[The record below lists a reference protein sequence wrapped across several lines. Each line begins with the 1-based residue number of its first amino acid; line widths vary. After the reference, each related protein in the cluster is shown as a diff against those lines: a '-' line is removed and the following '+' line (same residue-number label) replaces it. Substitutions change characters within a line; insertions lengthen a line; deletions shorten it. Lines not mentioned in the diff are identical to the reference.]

1 MRSRNPF
8 KFPNTADNFS
18 QHRTRQSHTKVYLA
32 KGKVGYA
39 KDSQYSHTP
48 ELDALKNSWKVLIAK
63 SSSGTDSL
71 PHLVIS
77 DPIVSEPGSV
87 TANTHYIIEGV
98 PTERE
103 ARNLAAYM
111 RTKFFR
117 FMVNLLR
124 SNQNMRPDMYQ
135 FAPRL
140 DFTRNWTDDQLY
152 ARYNLSPRERD
163 YIGLVVRDMNSK

>member
-1 MRSRNPF
+1 M
-8 KFPNTADNFS
+8 
-18 QHRTRQSHTKVYLA
+18 
-32 KGKVGYA
+32 GYA
-39 KDSQYSHTP
+39 RDSQYSHTA

-77 DPIVSEPGSV
+77 DPIVSEPGSG

-98 PTERE
+98 PTESE
-103 ARNLAAYM
+103 AQNLASYM

-140 DFTRNWTDDQLY
+140 DFTRSWTDNQLY
-152 ARYNLSPRERD
+152 DRYNLSQRERD
-163 YIGLVVRDMNSK
+163 FIDLVIRDMDSKKN

>member
-1 MRSRNPF
+1 M
-8 KFPNTADNFS
+8 
-18 QHRTRQSHTKVYLA
+18 
-32 KGKVGYA
+32 
-39 KDSQYSHTP
+39 
-48 ELDALKNSWKVLIAK
+48 LIAK

-111 RTKFFR
+111 CTKFFR

-140 DFTRNWTDDQLY
+140 DFTRSWTDDQLY

-163 YIGLVVRDMNSK
+163 YIGLVVRDMNTK